1 MSKKSKVKNLTIP
14 QVKKIL
20 EGIDEEKIDHFQHR
34 TYNYISKFSKV
45 EAETAEKIL
54 EKLTKEFDLEEE
66 EAVQIINCMPKSIEE
81 LKPFLAKK
89 HGKGKVSY
97 CKECGSPSSKA
108 ECRVCEQL
116 KKLSL

>member
-20 EGIDEEKIDHFQHR
+20 EGIDEEKLDHFQHR

-81 LKPFLAKK
+81 LKPFLATGRKI
-89 HGKGKVSY
+89 V
-97 CKECGSPSSKA
+97 ETSKL
-108 ECRVCEQL
+108 ENIVNLLNKYPKL
-116 KKLSL
+116 K